1 MASLFPF
8 IVIGPR
14 ALSVRPAAVLLASTM
29 IAIFAVATG
38 CIREDDLTLEQRAHQ
53 LYSQLMC
60 PVCDAQ
66 TIDGSN
72 APIAQSMRLKVRELL
87 DDGKTNS
94 EIKEYFVLRSPEG
107 EAILAA
113 PEGGGFNLL
122 AWIVPFFIT
131 FGGIGIALL
140 TIRNLRRSNARSAE
154 FTAAGSGSA
163 TDQNDLAKYLAQV
176 DRDLGISP
184 IPAAGKAG
192 PGTPSPD
199 EKADS

>member
-14 ALSVRPAAVLLASTM
+14 ALSVRPAAVLLVSTM

-154 FTAAGSGSA
+154 FAAAGSGSA